1 MVDSAG
7 LVREHPATMSD
18 TEQINKLKAELKAT
32 KALAEMLEKSNE
44 EHTQHYLRQIVELRE
59 QLKKA
64 KSNG

>member
-1 MVDSAG
+1 
-7 LVREHPATMSD
+7 MSD

-32 KALAEMLEKSNE
+32 KAHAEMLEKSNE

-64 KSNG
+64 LKPNG

>member
-1 MVDSAG
+1 
-7 LVREHPATMSD
+7 MSD